1 MKFPTDDGLPRHLRA
16 GANVFQEV
24 GSDAVLERVSQES
37 ELWISRWTTAE
48 FCSAA
53 AFKIR
58 RGDCDLVAANRS
70 VQKMF
75 EMVKSKALQRADV
88 ITKDL
93 ETAGTLC
100 LAYESGLRTADA
112 LHAAIAQKLGATLLT
127 ADQGLYHGC
136 LHHHI
141 ASELVIV
148 SETSQ
153 KDLP

>member
-16 GANVFQEV
+16 GANAFREV

-100 LAYESGLRTADA
+100 LAYESGLR
-112 LHAAIAQKLGATLLT
+112 IARVDLTESSFLGKTPQIQRFPKSKPCWT
-127 ADQGLYHGC
+127 G
-136 LHHHI
+136 I
-141 ASELVIV
+141 R
-148 SETSQ
+148 TSSC
-153 KDLP
+153 

>member
-1 MKFPTDDGLPRHLRA
+1 MMVYLDTSVLVQCFP
-16 GANVFQEV
+16 
-24 GSDAVLERVSQES
+24 GSGGDAVLERVSQES

-93 ETAGTLC
+93 ETAGTLMF
-100 LAYESGLRTADA
+100 GLRSWTACR
-112 LHAAIAQKLGATLLT
+112 Q
-127 ADQGLYHGC
+127 
-136 LHHHI
+136 
-141 ASELVIV
+141 S
-148 SETSQ
+148 
-153 KDLP
+153 